1 MKREYRY
8 DKATIVPLESTPGFL
23 RARVA
28 ISRPGVFPYIYS
40 DGTIRMEA
48 KLPDEILSEQ
58 TLESAK
64 GAPVTD
70 GHPPLDDSRGLV
82 TPENWHKYVK
92 GALGDEVQI
101 INGMPWFNETV
112 FDAGLIEELKK
123 GNKVEVSI
131 GFETDIDPTPGEYAG
146 QKYDCIQRNIR
157 INHIAHVDKGRAG
170 DMVRAYFDSAI
181 PDGIHIAVMKDY
193 KQENVM
199 KNETKHD
206 ENMILD
212 GMKRFFALLA
222 RRDDLEAAAESVENA
237 KKETENTPPPKNE
250 DELAAQNEQIALLK
264 AQIEALQALLAE
276 KTKLLEEATAP
287 SKLDAAI
294 NERLEL
300 IELARACIPEFK
312 HDGLSN
318 RDIKLAVID
327 KVLPFGPDV
336 KRDTVS
342 DMVINA
348 RFDAAAAL
356 TRELAAR
363 RDDSSGRVIV
373 DEMEI
378 TKKRLNRLNL
388 YELNTREGGMK

>member
-70 GHPPLDDSRGLV
+70 GDPPLDDSRGLV

-131 GFETDIDPTPGEYAG
+131 GFETG
-146 QKYDCIQRNIR
+146 QKYDCVQRNIR
-157 INHIAHVDKGRAG
+157 INHVAHVDKGRAG

-181 PDGIHIAVMKDY
+181 PDGVHIAVMKDY
-193 KQENVM
+193 KQEKVM
-199 KNETKHD
+199 KSETKHD
-206 ENMILD
+206 ENIILD
-212 GMKRFFALLA
+212 GMKRFFALFA

-237 KKETENTPPPKNE
+237 KKETEKTPPPKNE
-250 DELAAQNEQIALLK
+250 DEAAAQNEQIALLK
-264 AQIEALQALLAE
+264 AQVEALQALLAE

-287 SKLDAAI
+287 AKLDAAI

-300 IELARACIPEFK
+300 IELARSCVSEFK

-327 KVLPFGPDV
+327 KVLPFGPEV
-336 KRDTVS
+336 KRDTLADV
-342 DMVINA
+342 VINA

-356 TRELAAR
+356 AREIASR
-363 RDDSSGRVIV
+363 REDSAGRAVI
-373 DEMEI
+373 DETEI
-378 TKKRLNRLNL
+378 TKKRQNRLNL
-388 YELNTREGGMK
+388 YELNTRAGGMK